1 MSKKETSS
9 KKEISLKI
17 VVSGTEI
24 TLEANPH
31 QPLQSL
37 IEKALQEAGEAS
49 QPDQWAFYVKAGA
62 EMVAVDLQM
71 KAEDAAAKYD
81 VLYLNKKAGAA
92 G

>member
-1 MSKKETSS
+1 MSKKE
-9 KKEISLKI
+9 KEEKEISLKI

-37 IEKALQEAGEAS
+37 IEKALKEAGEAS
-49 QPDQWAFYVKAGA
+49 QPDQWAFYVKDGA
-62 EMVAVDLQM
+62 EMVAVDLHM
-71 KAEDAAAKYD
+71 KAEDAAAQYD